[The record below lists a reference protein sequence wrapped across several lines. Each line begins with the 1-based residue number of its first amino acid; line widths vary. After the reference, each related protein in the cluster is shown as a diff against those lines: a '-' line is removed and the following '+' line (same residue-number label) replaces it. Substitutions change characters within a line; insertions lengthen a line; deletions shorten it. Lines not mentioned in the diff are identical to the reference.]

1 MKECRTRM
9 SKHVKTAEL
18 QCLRRSSFLAS
29 AGAMPAGGEGSGP
42 VVCAM
47 PRVQLG
53 RELLGT
59 LWNPMDFCS
68 PKVPL
73 KKVGEVGV
81 VHSKKG
87 LGLW

>member
-1 MKECRTRM
+1 M
-9 SKHVKTAEL
+9 SKLPNFSCACAAVPGF
-18 QCLRRSSFLAS
+18 R
-29 AGAMPAGGEGSGP
+29 GAMPGSGEGSGP

-47 PRVQLG
+47 LTASSAG

-59 LWNPMDFCS
+59 RWNPMDFCS

-73 KKVGEVGV
+73 KNVGEVGV